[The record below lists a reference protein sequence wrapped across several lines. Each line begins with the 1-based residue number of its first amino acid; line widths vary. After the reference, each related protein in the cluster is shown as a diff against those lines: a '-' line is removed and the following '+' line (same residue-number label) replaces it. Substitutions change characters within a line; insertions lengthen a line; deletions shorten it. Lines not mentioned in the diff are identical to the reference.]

1 MSPFLSLFWVLAGI
15 ALLVVLNIKYK
26 FHNIFSLLIAGIF
39 VAVAVGIPLDKI
51 VSTVQQGIGSIMG
64 HLALIIIFG
73 AIIGK
78 FMTESGAS
86 QQIGV

>member
-39 VAVAVGIPLDKI
+39 VAVAV
-51 VSTVQQGIGSIMG
+51 
-64 HLALIIIFG
+64 AFR
-73 AIIGK
+73 
-78 FMTESGAS
+78 
-86 QQIGV
+86 